1 MSGENVLHQCPICS
15 KKFENTGNRIPLLL
29 PCSHTFCKRCIEL
42 VQSKKTVKCYVCGKF
57 LPIPEGSEEFP
68 INKYILPHIR
78 KENYDMCTKHGKVA
92 IFFCKEVQCGNGI
105 CGTCVVKEHKTHDFV
120 EMADEKKRL
129 LAVLVRRADT
139 LGKELER
146 RRENFLKVKE
156 VVWNKNAC
164 CLAGLEVSKTET
176 LRKIIKKFDE
186 KINFVAYYK
195 NKMDKK
201 IQGEIESLEHRL
213 DFLTKAKDTDST
225 MARRDI
231 SLMLSEVQLWAK
243 EAEKDLYEYYIYDKN
258 PADEAADRLC
268 GNINPQKNSVYKDT
282 TIIPSQI
289 SGNDSQ
295 RETNAIRNKMI
306 TPKRPSQ
313 TRTGCGPALLWSN

>member
-15 KKFENTGNRIPLLL
+15 KNFENTGNRIPLLL

-57 LPIPEGSEEFP
+57 QPIPEGSEEFP

-92 IFFCKEVQCGNGI
+92 IFFCKEVQCGKGI

-139 LGKELER
+139 LGKELQR
-146 RRENFLKVKE
+146 RRDNFLKVKE

-195 NKMDKK
+195 
-201 IQGEIESLEHRL
+201 
-213 DFLTKAKDTDST
+213 TKWT
-225 MARRDI
+225 RR
-231 SLMLSEVQLWAK
+231 SRMK
-243 EAEKDLYEYYIYDKN
+243 
-258 PADEAADRLC
+258 
-268 GNINPQKNSVYKDT
+268 
-282 TIIPSQI
+282 
-289 SGNDSQ
+289 
-295 RETNAIRNKMI
+295 
-306 TPKRPSQ
+306 
-313 TRTGCGPALLWSN
+313 